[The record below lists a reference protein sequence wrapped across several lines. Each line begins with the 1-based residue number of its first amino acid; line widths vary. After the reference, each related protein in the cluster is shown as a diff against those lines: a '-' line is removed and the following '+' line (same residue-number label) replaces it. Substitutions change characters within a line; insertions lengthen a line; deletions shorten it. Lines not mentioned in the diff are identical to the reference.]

1 MRRHRSANTKVIDL
15 QGKTVIPGITDG
27 HVHLWFG
34 ALALHGFN
42 LSTPESNITSKEPDL
57 LLGKIKSYAASHPKD
72 PVIFGRVQFIT
83 DFSASGN
90 TFKKPTVTHEL
101 LDRAVPDR
109 PLVIHDVSEHA
120 LWVNQ
125 KTLDLAHIS
134 DAPFSDRSIEA
145 NILRDSHGHR
155 SGVVMEGA
163 MEIVEQALPDP
174 PLEVKFEWLQQA
186 MHYLNGFGITSAT
199 MATGSLAD
207 IELYGKMRDRG
218 LLTLRTRTAFGAV
231 AVNHH
236 LTPQFLA
243 DLDKARTKYHDSWVS
258 ANLVKF
264 FSDGLTDPPVYTPE
278 ELKKL
283 YIELDKRGYQL
294 MTHSIG
300 VDSARMV
307 LDAYQAAE
315 KTNGPRDRRFRMEH
329 ADYLN
334 PEDIPR
340 FHQLVSDREHAAEF
354 LLQFG
359 RAGANEDRYLE

>member
-1 MRRHRSANTKVIDL
+1 MDSIYPRPN
-15 QGKTVIPGITDG
+15 P
-27 HVHLWFG
+27 
-34 ALALHGFN
+34 
-42 LSTPESNITSKEPDL
+42 TSLPSIPDL

-83 DFSASGN
+83 DFTASGN
-90 TFKKPTVTHEL
+90 AYKKPTVTHEL

-134 DAPFSDRSIEA
+134 DAPFSDRSIEE

-174 PLEVKFEWLQQA
+174 PLDVKFEWLQQA
-186 MHYLNGFGITSAT
+186 MHYLNSFGITSAT

-243 DLDKARTKYHDSWVS
+243 DLDKARSNYHDSWVS

-264 FSDGLTDPPVYTPE
+264 FSDGLTDPPVYTLE

-283 YIELDKRGYQL
+283 FIELDQRGYQL

-315 KTNGPRDRRFRMEH
+315 KINGPRDRRFRMEH

-334 PEDIPR
+334 PEDVPR
-340 FHQLVSDREHAAEF
+340 FQSTVGDREYAAGF
-354 LLQFG
+354 LLQRG
-359 RAGANEDRYLE
+359 RVGTNEDRHLE